1 MVPLRHP
8 SCTVVFSRVA
18 RASHDVRIRTK
29 PRPPVDFIQST
40 RRVFQMDQLSY
51 FCESCPRNRYSLDYG
66 YLNYSLTYS
75 SFAYF
80 TLLINGQQPEVAYSG
95 SYIYHDIECLEC
107 PYGARCQQ
115 VRQYPINF
123 FMQT

>member
-1 MVPLRHP
+1 
-8 SCTVVFSRVA
+8 
-18 RASHDVRIRTK
+18 
-29 PRPPVDFIQST
+29 
-40 RRVFQMDQLSY
+40 MDQLSY

-80 TLLINGQQPEVAYSG
+80 TLLIDGKQPEVAYSG
-95 SYIYHDIECLEC
+95 SYHYHDIECLEC

-115 VRQYPINF
+115 VR
-123 FMQT
+123 